1 MEEDVLPPNEKME
14 DLSSRN
20 TEKRLSLEQTLTKI
34 KLQLDELTE
43 SILMKLLERQSKR
56 SIETNFK
63 EE

>member
-1 MEEDVLPPNEKME
+1 ME